1 MEQNKEKI
9 SENQNDYHKKGG
21 LYANIKMPLK
31 TANFL
36 VLSAAGALAVCLF
49 GAILLSKI
57 SSE

>member
-9 SENQNDYHKKGG
+9 SQNQNDYHKKGG

-49 GAILLSKI
+49 GAILLS
-57 SSE
+57 